1 VTAYRAR
8 SGKREAGERPTRA
21 SSGQSLANARR
32 AFRIWRRTRPFWGG
46 LLVIIGA
53 CEMLVSERAPFQVVT
68 HIGVTGLAGYLIPS
82 FILLCGVMLWFVP
95 IAWIYY
101 SLLTIVLALASW
113 ITSNL
118 GGFLIGMVLDIV
130 GGSLAFAWTTDADH
144 PSSRPIRGEPRIAL
158 PSWARD
164 LTGHVQ
170 HGQLARPSRAALDW
184 KRVERQALPAPP
196 RIAVIDTKEE
206 RGGQDLLPA
215 QPSTQKLEVAGIA
228 TDGNDLPGGPP
239 QAPRPR

>member
-1 VTAYRAR
+1 V
-8 SGKREAGERPTRA
+8 
-21 SSGQSLANARR
+21 
-32 AFRIWRRTRPFWGG
+32 
-46 LLVIIGA
+46 VIIGA

-68 HIGVTGLAGYLIPS
+68 HIGMTGLAGYVIPA

-95 IAWIYY
+95 IAYIYY

-118 GGFLIGMVLDIV
+118 GGFLFGMVIDIV
-130 GGSLAFAWTTDADH
+130 GGSLAFAWATDADH
-144 PSSRPIRGEPRIAL
+144 VPSRSISGQVRIAL
-158 PSWARD
+158 PSWAHE
-164 LTGHVQ
+164 LTG
-170 HGQLARPSRAALDW
+170 QLQPGYLAKRSLAALDW
-184 KRVERQALPAPP
+184 QRVERPALPAPP
-196 RIAVIDTKEE
+196 RTAAIDTYEE
-206 RGGQDLLPA
+206 RGGQDLRPA